1 MRYLILIL
9 LLPFTSTAQL
19 SVLGGFGVCTNTTTR
34 DAIPTYQKFT
44 GTTVFVISDLNY
56 HTWNGSAWTTP
67 VFKKADTSTTLA
79 TKTDLSALVRYTDTT
94 NRTITTKYALD
105 STVASITA
113 GGGITNLN
121 GLTGATQS
129 FATGTSGTD
138 FNISSTTSTHTF
150 NIPTASASNRGL
162 LSTTDWST
170 FNGKQAALGFTP
182 ENVANKATSFGTIN
196 NTLYPTVQACSTYIA
211 GLGYITGNQSIT
223 LSGDVTGSGTTS
235 ISTTI
240 ANGAVSLAKM
250 ADMATASIL
259 GRNTAGSGAPE
270 VLSASTVKSIL
281 SLGNVENTALSTWAG
296 SANITTVGTIS
307 SGTWNGGIVAGQYGG
322 TGVANTG
329 KTITVSGNTT
339 IGSSTNTVT
348 LATTGNTS
356 VTLPTS
362 GTLATTTGAG
372 LPVEIGIAVS
382 DETTAITTGTAKVT
396 FRMPHAMTVTAVRAN
411 VNTVSSSGTPT
422 VDINEGGASIL
433 GTKLTI
439 DANEKTSTTAAT
451 PPTITDSSLA
461 DDAEIT
467 IDIDVA
473 GTGAKGLK
481 VWIIGTR

>member
-9 LLPFTSTAQL
+9 LFLSFKAQSQTVYGGYCIVNNATALSSIPTHLLNEGTTAYVRSDSSFRTYKSGNWFKSVGMADSVWKSNDTFYYRRLGVRTFIGVDNTGSAGAINWGDIIGTLSAQTDLQAALDAKVDENAAITGATKPKITYDAKGLVTAGADLAAGDMPTGINAANLADGSVSNTEYQYIGGLTSDAQTQIDGKAASSHTHAQSDITNLTTDLAGKQASDADLTAIAALTPTNDDIIQRKAGAWTNRTMAQL
-19 SVLGGFGVCTNTTTR
+19 
-34 DAIPTYQKFT
+34 
-44 GTTVFVISDLNY
+44 
-56 HTWNGSAWTTP
+56 
-67 VFKKADTSTTLA
+67 
-79 TKTDLSALVRYTDTT
+79 KTDLALV
-94 NRTITTKYALD
+94 K
-105 STVASITA
+105 
-113 GGGITNLN
+113 
-121 GLTGATQS
+121 
-129 FATGTSGTD
+129 
-138 FNISSTTSTHTF
+138 
-150 NIPTASASNRGL
+150 
-162 LSTTDWST
+162 
-170 FNGKQAALGFTP
+170 
-182 ENVANKATSFGTIN
+182 
-196 NTLYPTVQACSTYIA
+196 
-211 GLGYITGNQSIT
+211 
-223 LSGDVTGSGTTS
+223 GDVG
-235 ISTTI
+235 
-240 ANGAVSLAKM
+240 
-250 ADMATASIL
+250 
-259 GRNTAGSGAPE
+259 
-270 VLSASTVKSIL
+270 
-281 SLGNVENTALSTWAG
+281 LGNVENTALSTWTG
-296 SANITTVGTIS
+296 SVNITTVGTIS
-307 SGTWNGGIVAGQYGG
+307 SGNWNGGVIPGQYGG

-348 LATTGNTS
+348 LATTGNTN

-422 VDINEGGASIL
+422 VDINEGGSSIL

-439 DANEKTSTTAAT
+439 DASEKTSTTAASAA
-451 PPTITDSSLA
+451 TITDASLA